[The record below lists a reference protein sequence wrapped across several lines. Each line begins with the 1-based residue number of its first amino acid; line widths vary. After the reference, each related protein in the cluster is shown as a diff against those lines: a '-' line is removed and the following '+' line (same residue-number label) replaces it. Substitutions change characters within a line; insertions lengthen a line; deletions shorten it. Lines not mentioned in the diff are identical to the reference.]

1 MTKMATEFRTP
12 SGDEI
17 RAKVDGLVYKI
28 RPVHSEIN
36 LVPDVKNDAIKAI
49 KARNLTFF
57 ICIIVASVSFAI
69 TAIFASIAFGQ
80 QAVTNGN
87 KETIATLSKKLFS
100 YSDLS
105 NFLTIK
111 DQLSNLSAISQNK
124 ILLSRA
130 FNILSATIPSG
141 PDTIAVSEFSINF
154 TGTAPTIT
162 FDAQANAGQP
172 PYIDYNVL
180 EAFKKS
186 MAYLRYDYG
195 NYVDREGKT
204 IPTYCIIEYDLD
216 GTILSDSSKGVYAYW
231 LINGE
236 GCNPSA
242 EQNNDTESS
251 ENNIAANTTTG
262 YETENYNGQTVVRI
276 WRTPQFNDWYK
287 DSAPENNAEPY
298 MDLSGNI
305 SGVAHFVSKCTTY
318 SGVKNA
324 ATGSVD
330 WKSENESCLLIP
342 GGENGLK
349 IGSSSNGRDGA
360 GELVLRFSAIIT
372 INQEFFK
379 FVNPHMLAVAPS
391 DRRNVTDSYIQIQN
405 IFGAPA
411 SDCAANDAQCN
422 NGNGENDG

>member
-1 MTKMATEFRTP
+1 
-12 SGDEI
+12 
-17 RAKVDGLVYKI
+17 
-28 RPVHSEIN
+28 
-36 LVPDVKNDAIKAI
+36 
-49 KARNLTFF
+49 
-57 ICIIVASVSFAI
+57 
-69 TAIFASIAFGQ
+69 
-80 QAVTNGN
+80 
-87 KETIATLSKKLFS
+87 
-100 YSDLS
+100 
-105 NFLTIK
+105 
-111 DQLSNLSAISQNK
+111 
-124 ILLSRA
+124 
-130 FNILSATIPSG
+130 
-141 PDTIAVSEFSINF
+141 
-154 TGTAPTIT
+154 
-162 FDAQANAGQP
+162 
-172 PYIDYNVL
+172 
-180 EAFKKS
+180 
-186 MAYLRYDYG
+186 
-195 NYVDREGKT
+195 
-204 IPTYCIIEYDLD
+204 
-216 GTILSDSSKGVYAYW
+216 
-231 LINGE
+231 
-236 GCNPSA
+236 
-242 EQNNDTESS
+242 
-251 ENNIAANTTTG
+251 
-262 YETENYNGQTVVRI
+262 
-276 WRTPQFNDWYK
+276 
-287 DSAPENNAEPY
+287 

>member
-1 MTKMATEFRTP
+1 MATEFRTP

>member
-1 MTKMATEFRTP
+1 MATEFRTP
-12 SGDEI
+12 SGDEL
-17 RAKVDGLVYKI
+17 REKMNGLVYKI

-57 ICIIVASVSFAI
+57 ICIIIASASFAI

-130 FNILSATIPSG
+130 VNILSATIPSG

-242 EQNNDTESS
+242 EQNNDAESS
-251 ENNIAANTTTG
+251 ENNIATNTTTG
-262 YETENYNGQTVVRI
+262 YETENYDGQTVVRI

-287 DSAPENNAEPY
+287 DSAPENSTEPY

-318 SGVKNA
+318 SGIKNA

-422 NGNGENDG
+422 NGNGENNG

>member
-1 MTKMATEFRTP
+1 MATEIKTP

-251 ENNIAANTTTG
+251 ENDIAITTATG

-287 DSAPENNAEPY
+287 DSAPENGAEPY